1 MPNAPLRVLFLCTAN
16 SARSQI
22 AEALLQH
29 KAPDRFTVASAGITP
44 AERVDPRVI
53 TLLGHMGIEWSNRVP
68 KGLDAVVGQVWD
80 IIITTCDKGRESC
93 PSFPGQPVYAHWSVP
108 DPAAATGDRDE
119 AFNDAIRLLSWRIDL
134 MLTVR
139 VDNIGRR
146 GVGETLRRVGALSP
160 DPQSSPSSG

>member
-1 MPNAPLRVLFLCTAN
+1 MLRVLFLCTAN

-22 AEALLQH
+22 AEALLRH
-29 KAPDRFTVASAGITP
+29 KGGDRFIVASAGISP
-44 AERVDPRVI
+44 ADRVNPRVV
-53 TLLGHMGIEWSNRVP
+53 TLLGQMGIDWSNCSP
-68 KGLDAVVGQVWD
+68 KGLEAVTGQPWD

-108 DPAAATGDRDE
+108 DPASAVGSDRDE
-119 AFNDAIRLLSWRIDL
+119 AFTDAIRLLSWRIDL

-139 VDNIGRR
+139 LDSIGRH
-146 GVGETLRRVGALSP
+146 GVEETLRRVGTEKP